1 MAAMERKALRPKL
14 AGLGHRSDAT
24 ERPLISLLQSST
36 RQDPLRIIEP
46 PFRAA
51 DHLAVI
57 DPNRTATLRRADV
70 HCSHY
75 SPMQ

>member
-36 RQDPLRIIEP
+36 REDPLRIIEP

-57 DPNRTATLRRADV
+57 DPNQSVDLLRSSR
-70 HCSHY
+70 STKLGN
-75 SPMQ
+75 